1 MKKILIL
8 ACVFLLSF
16 STIFAS
22 SASAASLFKD
32 VPETSPYYKD
42 LKFLYDRGLMQY
54 DNPEGMLFSGDA
66 KRYSVVVMF
75 SKILGI
81 PHFPA
86 KTPYS
91 DILEFDLLS
100 GQVVVLSEL
109 GVVNG
114 YSDGTFK
121 PYNLLTRGNFAL
133 FVDRAFGKYLPSGN
147 QEFSDVPKSSE
158 AYNAVKKLVAAGI
171 TTGYNDGTFKPNEKL
186 SFVHLHV
193 FMARLVRYLE
203 SQNIKVPLNVG
214 SLEDTNTK
222 PQKPIDDSKI
232 KLGMTKAEVY
242 ELIKSQIYKNITVDS
257 EVLLTTSG
265 RNGLAGET
273 MYGFS
278 NNKLVSISTH
288 FDLDSL
294 EIEPNTV
301 GELHEY
307 YVNELAKE
315 FGQSYKTY
323 TNNHLLTSWEKYN
336 YEVILLTSK
345 GKNGVTVSLS
355 ISSIGK

>member
-1 MKKILIL
+1 M
-8 ACVFLLSF
+8 FLLSF

-42 LKFLYDRGLMQY
+42 LKFLNDRGLLVY
-54 DNPEGMLFSGDA
+54 DNPENMFFSGDA
-66 KRYSVVVMF
+66 KRNSVVVIF

-81 PHFPA
+81 PNFPA

-121 PYNLLTRGNFAL
+121 PYNPLTRGHFAL

-158 AYNAVKKLVAAGI
+158 AHNAVKKLVAAGI
-171 TTGYNDGTFKPNEKL
+171 TTGYSDGTFKPNEKL

-203 SQNIKVPLNVG
+203 SQNIKVPLNIG

-242 ELIKSQIYKNITVDS
+242 ELVKSQIYKNITVDS
-257 EVLLTTSG
+257 EVLVTTSG

-273 MYGFS
+273 ITF
-278 NNKLVSISTH
+278 LIIIS
-288 FDLDSL
+288 
-294 EIEPNTV
+294 
-301 GELHEY
+301 
-307 YVNELAKE
+307 
-315 FGQSYKTY
+315 
-323 TNNHLLTSWEKYN
+323 
-336 YEVILLTSK
+336 
-345 GKNGVTVSLS
+345 
-355 ISSIGK
+355 